1 MRQARSER
9 FAHRRIAV
17 NKKILVVAAVVLVAV
32 SLPASAQVNLD
43 MNKITCGDWL
53 GYDPESQN
61 FVRFFMSG
69 YYNASR
75 GSNVLD
81 YSRLQRNSQKVLAY
95 CKKHR
100 SETLPTAIQ
109 KLAI

>member
-1 MRQARSER
+1 MRYRA
-9 FAHRRIAV
+9 
-17 NKKILVVAAVVLVAV
+17 LVVAVA
-32 SLPASAQVNLD
+32 LIAAASAPAAAQIKVD
-43 MNKITCGDWL
+43 MNQITCGDWL
-53 GYDPESQN
+53 GYGPADRD
-61 FVRFFMSG
+61 FIRFFMSG

-81 YSRLQRNSQKVLAY
+81 YNRLQKNSQKVLAY

-109 KLAI
+109 RLAI